1 MALSDQATFALT
13 VNDVIQEA
21 YDRIGGDPILGYD
34 VRSAR
39 RSLNI
44 MFSDWANRGYNQW
57 TVEEKDL
64 TIVKSTI
71 SYDLPS
77 DTIDIINANIK
88 ESNGLYYAMSRLGLG
103 DYSAIQNKATESRPT
118 QFYLQRT
125 STPKIYLYPAPD
137 DSTDIVNYWRIRRIM
152 DITASTVAGV
162 EQNTDVPSRAIE
174 CMCSGLTFFLSQK
187 RPNIDINRRAE
198 LKLDYEAA
206 FERLIAGDDS
216 PSTRIIPSTS
226 YYNGLG

>member
-71 SYDLPS
+71 SYDLPA
-77 DTIDIINANIK
+77 DTIDIINANLL
-88 ESNGLYYAMSRLGLG
+88 ESDGKYYAMSRLGLN

-137 DSTDIVNYWRIRRIM
+137 DSSDVVNYWRIRRIM
-152 DITASTVAGV
+152 DVTASTVDGV

-198 LKLDYEAA
+198 LKLDYETA

>member
-1 MALSDQATFALT
+1 MALSDQATFSLT

-64 TIVKSTI
+64 TLVKSTI
-71 SYDLPS
+71 SYDLPA

-88 ESNGLYYAMSRLGLG
+88 QSDNTYYAMTRLGLN
-103 DYSAIQNKATESRPT
+103 DYSAISNKATESRPT

-125 STPKIYLYPAPD
+125 ITPKIYLYPAPD
-137 DSTDIVNYWRIRRIM
+137 DSTDVVNYWRIRRIM
-152 DITASTVAGV
+152 DVTAQTVDGV

-174 CMCSGLTFFLSQK
+174 CMCAGLTFFLSQK
-187 RPNIDINRRAE
+187 RINIDINRRQE
-198 LKLDYEAA
+198 LKLDYEQA

-216 PSTRIIPSTS
+216 PSTRILPATN
-226 YYNGLG
+226 YYGGF

>member
-1 MALSDQATFALT
+1 MALSGTATFNLT

-44 MFSDWANRGYNQW
+44 LFSDWANRGYNQW

-64 TIVKSTI
+64 TLVQSTI
-71 SYDLPS
+71 SYDLPA

-88 ESNGLYYAMSRLGLG
+88 ESDGKYYAMSRLGLN
-103 DYSAIQNKATESRPT
+103 DYSAIQTKTTESRPT

-137 DSTDIVNYWRIRRIM
+137 DSTDVVN
-152 DITASTVAGV
+152 
-162 EQNTDVPSRAIE
+162 
-174 CMCSGLTFFLSQK
+174 
-187 RPNIDINRRAE
+187 
-198 LKLDYEAA
+198 
-206 FERLIAGDDS
+206 
-216 PSTRIIPSTS
+216 
-226 YYNGLG
+226 

>member
-71 SYDLPS
+71 SYDLPA

-88 ESNGLYYAMSRLGLG
+88 ESNGLYYAMSRLGLN

-137 DSTDIVNYWRIRRIM
+137 DSTDVVNYWRIRRIM

-198 LKLDYEAA
+198 LKIDYESA

-216 PSTRIIPSTS
+216 PSTKIIPSTS
-226 YYNGLG
+226 YYNGT

>member
-71 SYDLPS
+71 SYDLPA

-88 ESNGLYYAMSRLGLG
+88 ESNGLYYAMSRLGLN

-137 DSTDIVNYWRIRRIM
+137 DSTDVVNYWRIRRIM
-152 DITASTVAGV
+152 DVTASTVAGV

-198 LKLDYEAA
+198 LKLDYESA

-226 YYNGLG
+226 YYNGT